1 MTTRLENCRRAYWSW
16 HRRAAQFRGEPHP
29 RDFAAGFRQGYCD
42 VANGED
48 GCPPPLP
55 PRVYWASR
63 FENPNGRARIAAWFA
78 GYPCGAQAAEEEA
91 AGIFRPIPASAEIRH
106 HYEMRHAPPQP
117 TAAEFLE
124 AVPARA
130 AEPDSPP
137 GSEPLLPTPVRAA
150 DETASR
156 EHVTADIERRV
167 AAREDGPAASAP
179 LPGQIW
185 TPATLHRR

>member
-1 MTTRLENCRRAYWSW
+1 MSVTKSDL
-16 HRRAAQFRGEPHP
+16 AAFGGP
-29 RDFAAGFRQGYCD
+29 AAKTVPYTKG
-42 VANGED
+42 
-48 GCPPPLP
+48 L
-55 PRVYWASR
+55 R
-63 FENPNGRARIAAWFA
+63 FGP
-78 GYPCGAQAAEEEA
+78 AEEEA

-137 GSEPLLPTPVRAA
+137 GSGPLLPTPVRAA